1 MCKIPD
7 PSAWRLLRDRRWEA
21 TIGFTGARSRA
32 ARHARALVGLAAGL
46 LLHRTIRLDGENAAA
61 WHLTHAGV
69 SGRGILLIALAGTA
83 RWVHLPDALGAA
95 CVLADAVLRLDVYG
109 GDGVAAA
116 TGDRGLTWSGSLV
129 NRLVFA
135 LYVAGPIA
143 VFPAA
148 ILLIAGF
155 VRAR

>member
-1 MCKIPD
+1 MR
-7 PSAWRLLRDRRWEA
+7 SAMGGLLDSLA
-21 TIGFTGARSRA
+21 PVLALHGMLVL
-32 ARHARALVGLAAGL
+32 LVGLAAGL
-46 LLHRTIRLDGENAAA
+46 LLHRTIRLGGENAAA

-69 SGRGILLIALAGTA
+69 SGRGVLLIALAGTA

-95 CVLADAVLRLDVYG
+95 CVWLMLFFVWTSTAAMV
-109 GDGVAAA
+109 VAAA

-135 LYVAGPIA
+135 LYVAGAIA

-155 VRAR
+155 VQAR